1 MSRTSEAP
9 KMVLQK
15 LLDLVERVG
24 NKAPHPAVLFFVLIA
39 LVVLLSHVL
48 HVMGTSVSS
57 GSR

>member
-48 HVMGTSVSS
+48 HVMGTSVSY
-57 GSR
+57 